1 MSVTLE
7 QLAKELGYR
16 PNLLA
21 RSLQTEPRH
30 AIGIIIGDMASPFG
44 PVITRGIQDHLK
56 QCGYFSVLI
65 NRDWN
70 PEVKNQAVH
79 GLISRLI
86 IPSA

>member
-1 MSVTLE
+1 MPVTLE
-7 QLAKELGYR
+7 QLAKKLGYR

-30 AIGIIIGDMASPFG
+30 AIGIIDDIASPFD
-44 PVITRGIQDHLK
+44 PVITRGIPDHLK
-56 QCGYFSVLI
+56 QCRYFSVLI

-70 PEVKNQAVH
+70 PEVKSQAVH